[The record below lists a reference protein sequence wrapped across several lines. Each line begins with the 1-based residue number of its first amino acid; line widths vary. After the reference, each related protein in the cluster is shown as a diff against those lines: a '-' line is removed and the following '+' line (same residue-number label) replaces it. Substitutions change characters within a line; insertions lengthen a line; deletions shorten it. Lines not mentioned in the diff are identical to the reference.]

1 MFSLATKCKDT
12 LSVNEVK
19 QHVKRTFTSKV
30 QVRNSFTSSCYCQ
43 DGKDIASSFPKSS
56 LEKLSKPRRNTD
68 SMTRNIRNNQKRK
81 EHGNLLL
88 NLQVVLNRCVWE
100 PPNTIWGRRELSVVV
115 KGEAAGNHFIW
126 SFFTPYRFGTI
137 LAIHSL

>member
-81 EHGNLLL
+81 EHKPPAEPAGCLKQMCVGASHGNLG
-88 NLQVVLNRCVWE
+88 Q
-100 PPNTIWGRRELSVVV
+100 
-115 KGEAAGNHFIW
+115 KGA
-126 SFFTPYRFGTI
+126 
-137 LAIHSL
+137 